1 MAMRYA
7 QEYDPKSA
15 QGADASSPDPQTA
28 SYWYE
33 AVVNQDPQNAEA
45 KARLAELKNR
55 TKE

>member
-1 MAMRYA
+1 MTRNL
-7 QEYDPKSA
+7 PKR
-15 QGADASSPDPQTA
+15 ADAFSPDPQTA

>member
-15 QGADASSPDPQTA
+15 QEGGCFSPDPQTA

-33 AVVNQDPQNAEA
+33 AVVNQIRKTPRR
-45 KARLAELKNR
+45 KPV
-55 TKE
+55 